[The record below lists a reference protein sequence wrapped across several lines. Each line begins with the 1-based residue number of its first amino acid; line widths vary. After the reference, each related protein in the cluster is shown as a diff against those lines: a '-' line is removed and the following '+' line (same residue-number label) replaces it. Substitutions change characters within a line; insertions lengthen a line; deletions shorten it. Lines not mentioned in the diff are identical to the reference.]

1 MFGFHGNR
9 WESMLV
15 AGFGLIVVGGCSS
28 TEQGKEQQASAGRE
42 VAVVAGELR
51 ADVETLASEAFGG
64 RETGTEGE
72 QQAAEWLSESF
83 ARFGLTPKGDSAAFQ
98 TFRYKPHPPMQ
109 MHGDTTKQLGMA
121 LVKEIVGQNVLYHL
135 DGSNPVKAKPT
146 GVVGAHYDH
155 LGYGDENSLF
165 RGEPTIHF
173 GADDNASG
181 VAVMLEL
188 AERFAQ
194 SPTEDNLFFAGF
206 SGEEKGLWGSNQF
219 CETPTIPLE
228 SIRYMINMDMV
239 GRLRGDTLAVYGTG
253 TTPEWMNLLEACN
266 EEGFILVPSESG
278 VGPSDHTSFYLEDIP
293 VLHFFTG
300 QHPDYHRPT
309 DTADKLNYEGMARIA
324 NFIERLMRTLDATP
338 ELPFTATADQ
348 DNEST
353 PSFKVTLGVVPD
365 YLYSGEGMRI
375 DGLTEGRPASNA
387 GMQRGDIVVKI
398 DTLKVVDMMSYM
410 QALGIYEAGQTAT
423 VDVLRNNETITLEVL
438 WD

>member
-1 MFGFHGNR
+1 MR
-9 WESMLV
+9 WESAVVLGLTWAVLGGCGNSSPEVVVGRDVALV
-15 AGFGLIVVGGCSS
+15 AS
-28 TEQGKEQQASAGRE
+28 
-42 VAVVAGELR
+42 ELR
-51 ADVETLASEAFGG
+51 ADVETLTSEAFGG
-64 RETGTEGE
+64 RETGSEGE
-72 QQAAEWLSESF
+72 RQAAEWLSASF
-83 ARFGLTPKGDSAAFQ
+83 AGFGLTPKGDSSAFQ

-135 DGSNPVKAKPT
+135 DGANPTKAKPT

-165 RGEPTIHF
+165 RGEPTIHY

-188 AERFAQ
+188 AERFAK
-194 SPTEDNLFFAGF
+194 SPAEDNLLFAGF

-253 TTPEWMNLLEACN
+253 TTPDWMEILESCN
-266 EEGFILVPSESG
+266 EEGFVLVPSESG

-324 NFIERLMRTLDATP
+324 NFIERLMRKLDATA

-348 DNEST
+348 DSEST

-387 GMQRGDIVVKI
+387 GMKRGDIVVQM
-398 DTLKVVDMMSYM
+398 DTLKIVDMMTYM
-410 QALGIYEAGQTAT
+410 QALGNYEEGQTAS
-423 VDVLRNNETITLEVL
+423 VDVLRDGETITLEVL

>member
-1 MFGFHGNR
+1 MFGIDGMR
-9 WESMLV
+9 WESAVVLGLTWAVLGGCGENSTEVVVGRDVALV
-15 AGFGLIVVGGCSS
+15 AS
-28 TEQGKEQQASAGRE
+28 
-42 VAVVAGELR
+42 ELR
-51 ADVETLASEAFGG
+51 ADVETLTSEAFGG
-64 RETGTEGE
+64 RETGSEGE
-72 QQAAEWLSESF
+72 RQAAEWLSASF
-83 ARFGLTPKGDSAAFQ
+83 AGFGLLPKGDSSAFQ

-135 DGSNPVKAKPT
+135 DGANPTKAKPT

-165 RGEPTIHF
+165 RGEPTIHY

-188 AERFAQ
+188 AERFAK
-194 SPTEDNLFFAGF
+194 SPADDHLLFAGF

-253 TTPEWMNLLEACN
+253 TTPDWMEILESCN
-266 EEGFILVPSESG
+266 EEGFVLVPSESG

-309 DTADKLNYEGMARIA
+309 DTAEKLNYEGMARIA
-324 NFIERLMRTLDATP
+324 NFIERLMRKLDATAD
-338 ELPFTATADQ
+338 LPFTATADQ
-348 DNEST
+348 DSEST

-387 GMQRGDIVVKI
+387 GMKRGDIVVQM
-398 DTLKVVDMMSYM
+398 DTLKIVDMMSYM
-410 QALGIYEAGQTAT
+410 QALGNYEEGQTAS
-423 VDVLRNNETITLEVL
+423 VDVLRDGETITLEVL